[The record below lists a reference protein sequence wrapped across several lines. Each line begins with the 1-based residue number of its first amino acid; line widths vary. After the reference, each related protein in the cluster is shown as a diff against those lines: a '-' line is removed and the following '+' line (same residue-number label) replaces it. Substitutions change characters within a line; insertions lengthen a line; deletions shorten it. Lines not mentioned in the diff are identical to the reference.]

1 MMKGG
6 EMNGR
11 QKGAHEEGRKE
22 KVLSAEHVQTL
33 RDLHRKVKGTYL
45 QLSQL
50 LDALDLLMRTV

>member
-1 MMKGG
+1 
-6 EMNGR
+6 MNGR
-11 QKGAHEEGRKE
+11 QKGAYEEGRQE